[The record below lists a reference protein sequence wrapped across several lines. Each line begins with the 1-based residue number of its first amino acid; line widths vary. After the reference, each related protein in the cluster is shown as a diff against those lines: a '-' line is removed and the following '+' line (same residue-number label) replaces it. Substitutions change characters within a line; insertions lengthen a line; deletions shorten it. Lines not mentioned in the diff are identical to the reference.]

1 MTDENDAAIIASLQ
15 EPLLSQS
22 PNGGGD
28 AGTSENSTADVLTVT
43 SNELQNT
50 PHRIVDGLPW
60 ERAILVKSLYFL
72 DALGSSTWGRFSAIY
87 YNIHGLNSQQIGCI
101 EGLRTALPTLSMLV
115 WGIVSDRF
123 HCRKR
128 VWVVTKSAST
138 CILLF
143 LALPY
148 VFQSF
153 RRILVV
159 SILAQLFVS
168 SGILDAYTLELLG
181 NQNKMLY
188 GRYRLYASLSWGLGS
203 IVMGWVTDH
212 YGFEFNFIMFGVLSA
227 MMIAL
232 VVTKIP
238 DTSAQYEDSNDEMN
252 EASDNNIHH
261 QPQQQGSA
269 SGKIMDLVCL
279 ALRPRVTVFLMEVL
293 VMGAAMATVER
304 LLFLYMVNDLDASTL
319 LCGLSVGVNVFFE
332 LPIFWYASSIMK
344 FLGRDVMFLLSMI
357 CFVVRVYGYTWLTP
371 ETKWLVLFLESMHGV
386 TFATFWIVTTDVSK
400 VLIETYGTF
409 WSTAIPMSIQM
420 LYSAVG
426 VSVGSVL
433 GGWAMHKYGSRQM
446 YTFTASGVLCM
457 LMFHIVGSI
466 FARSFSSVGSFS
478 PDVPHSSDQ
487 AEGSETVRFNDETNG
502 EEICYSDGDGEV
514 ENGQDDDA
522 QSQHLTCTDIIQ
534 IGSLVERQD
543 RPSRR
548 GRLESNANRQGHLAL
563 LVACILTQLAPEVSS
578 YSIPGGK
585 CVFAGRFRES
595 LFVSRKQSH
604 VDIESVNS
612 TSVESKKKQK
622 SAATAVQ
629 NTNQDRW
636 HWVDELDPVTI
647 ETVSSANG
655 NVSST
660 VTRLWFKIRGNP
672 RPLRRHRTSRG
683 HVYNPSLKYQKSF
696 REVVEQVLI
705 RNLSTEKDGKR
716 EKTVTLEAPIFA
728 AEEPL
733 IMTLVFRMK
742 RPKSH
747 FVNSRPG
754 VHRLKTTAPS
764 QSSAIRTDVD
774 NLTKFVLDSMNQ
786 VLYDDD
792 RQIMSIH
799 ATKLF
804 DNEGMCDGS
813 TELFV
818 RSIADSD
825 VERIL
830 QDSIALTCMSDKN
843 ISP

>member
-1 MTDENDAAIIASLQ
+1 MTDENDAAIIAFLQ

-22 PNGGGD
+22 PNGGD
-28 AGTSENSTADVLTVT
+28 VGTSENSTADVLT
-43 SNELQNT
+43 SNELQNL
-50 PHRIVDGLPW
+50 PHRIVDGLLW
-60 ERAILVKSLYFL
+60 ERAILIKSLYFL

-123 HCRKR
+123 CCRKR

-181 NQNKMLY
+181 NQNKMFY

-238 DTSAQYEDSNDEMN
+238 DTSAQYEDNNDEMN
-252 EASDNNIHH
+252 ESSDDNIHH
-261 QPQQQGSA
+261 QPQQQGGT
-269 SGKIMDLVCL
+269 SGKIMDLIWL
-279 ALRPRVTVFLMEVL
+279 ALRPRVTVFLIEVL

-344 FLGRDVMFLLSMI
+344 FLGRDVMFLLSMA

-371 ETKWLVLFLESMHGV
+371 ETKWLILFLESMHGV

-400 VLIETYGTF
+400 VLIETEGNF

-457 LMFHIVGSI
+457 LMLHIFGSI
-466 FARSFSSVGSFS
+466 FARSFGNVGSFL

-487 AEGSETVRFNDETNG
+487 AEGSDAVRFNDEING
-502 EEICYSDGDGEV
+502 EEICYSDGDGEM
-514 ENGQDDDA
+514 ENGQDDNA

-548 GRLESNANRQGHLAL
+548 GRLESNSHRQGHLAL
-563 LVACILTQLAPEVSS
+563 LVACIVAQLAPEVSS
-578 YSIPGGK
+578 YSIPAGK
-585 CVFAGRFRES
+585 CVCGGRLREG
-595 LFVSRKQSH
+595 LFVHRKQSN
-604 VDIESVNS
+604 VDIESVNGAPL
-612 TSVESKKKQK
+612 ESKKKRK
-622 SAATAVQ
+622 STATTVRNA
-629 NTNQDRW
+629 NEERW
-636 HWVDELDPVTI
+636 HWMDASDPVTI
-647 ETVSSANG
+647 ETVPSANT

-660 VTRLWFKIRGNP
+660 VIKLGFTVRGNP

-696 REVVEQVLI
+696 RDVVEQVII
-705 RNLSTEKDGKR
+705 RNLSIEQDGKNEER
-716 EKTVTLEAPIFA
+716 VANKTPIFA
-728 AEEPL
+728 AEEQL

-747 FVNSRPG
+747 FVNGKPG
-754 VHRLKTTAPS
+754 PDRLKTTAPS
-764 QSSAIRTDVD
+764 QTSAIRTDVD

-799 ATKLF
+799 VTKLL
-804 DNEGMCDGS
+804 DNDGMCEGS

-818 RSIADSD
+818 RSIVDSD

-830 QDSIALTCMSDKN
+830 EDSIALTCL
-843 ISP
+843 